1 MRSHLVFFHG
11 QGDRTLCV
19 DALAPLFFTDRHR
32 RLLEADNLDRASR
45 SLKTNIKFSKEVCL
59 PKN

>member
-1 MRSHLVFFHG
+1 MRSHLVFFYR

-19 DALAPLFFTDRHR
+19 DAIALTFLLIGDR

-59 PKN
+59 PEN